1 MMGLWTALA
10 VGIEVEGVEGKTAF
24 FFASDV

>member
-1 MMGLWTALA
+1 MMGLWTTLA
-10 VGIEVEGVEGKTAF
+10 VGIGVEVVEGKTAF